1 MFVTEAP
8 EARPPPQPAK
18 RGTAEVAAERTL
30 HHAVTFQEGLHVA
43 EIVPSVNHDNFTVS
57 LGIRHPSIDPTEIT
71 RALGF
76 EPQHS
81 WKAGD
86 KRRTAQGRPLDGNY
100 HESYWTGEFREL
112 DTSLR
117 GVVEIEAVLLQAVVK
132 LRRSQKFLSRLQTEG
147 ATVELYVEVAGG
159 GEFTFALSPQ
169 LMSMIARSGF
179 SLVLKVHAEAQAA
192 ERRKVG

>member
-1 MFVTEAP
+1 M
-8 EARPPPQPAK
+8 R
-18 RGTAEVAAERTL
+18 
-30 HHAVTFQEGLHVA
+30 FQEELYVA
-43 EIVPSVNHDNFTVS
+43 EIVPSVHHDNFTVS
-57 LGIRHPSIDPTEIT
+57 LGIRHPSIDPAEIT

-112 DTSLR
+112 DASLR
-117 GVVEIEAVLLQAVVK
+117 GVVEIEAVLLQAVVQ
-132 LRRSQKFLSRLQTEG
+132 LRRSQTFLSRLQSEG

-159 GEFTFALSPQ
+159 SEFTFALSPQ
-169 LMSMIARSGF
+169 LISMIGRAGF
-179 SLVLKVHAEAQAA
+179 SLVLKVHADAQVSDQ
-192 ERRKVG
+192 RKAG

>member
-1 MFVTEAP
+1 MLVT
-8 EARPPPQPAK
+8 AK
-18 RGTAEVAAERTL
+18 VAARRAL
-30 HHAVTFQEGLHVA
+30 HHAVTFQEELYVA

-57 LGIRHPSIDPTEIT
+57 LGIRHPSIDPVEIT

-81 WKAGD
+81 WMAGD

-112 DTSLR
+112 DASLR
-117 GVVEIEAVLLQAVVK
+117 GVVEMEAVLLQAVVQ
-132 LRRSQKFLSRLQTEG
+132 LRRSQAFLSRLQSEG
-147 ATVELYVEVAGG
+147 GTVELCVEVAGG
-159 GEFTFALSPQ
+159 SEFTFMLSPQ
-169 LMSMIARSGF
+169 LTSMISRSGF
-179 SLVLKVHAEAQAA
+179 SLVLRVHGDAQAA